1 MDGILTEITIYHN
14 NNGIWNR
21 YNVDN
26 VSFRNTSIRNRNT
39 LGISNVDNALIRIFD
54 IDRYKQDYFI
64 SKGDVI
70 VKGSV
75 NDEITSAPL
84 TEMRKK
90 YGEENC
96 YQVVSIDVYEFKDDS
111 LKEINHVKIGAK

>member
-1 MDGILTEITIYHN
+1 MDNILTEITIYHN
-14 NNGIWNR
+14 NNGTWVR
-21 YNVDN
+21 YNVDK

-39 LGISNVDNALIRIFD
+39 LGISNVDNALIRIFE
-54 IDRYKQDYFI
+54 IDRYNRDYFI

-70 VKGSV
+70 VKGNVS
-75 NDEITSAPL
+75 DTITSAPL

-96 YQVVSIDVYEFKDDS
+96 YQVISIDIYKFDDDS
-111 LKEINHVKIGAK
+111 LKEIQHVKVGAK

>member
-1 MDGILTEITIYHN
+1 MDNILTEITIYHN
-14 NNGIWNR
+14 NNGAWVR

-39 LGISNVDNALIRIFD
+39 LGISNVDNALIRIFE
-54 IDRYKQDYFI
+54 IDRYNRDYFI

-70 VKGSV
+70 VKGNV
-75 NDEITSAPL
+75 NDEIVSAPL

-96 YQVVSIDVYEFKDDS
+96 YQVISIDIYKFDDDS
-111 LKEINHVKIGAK
+111 LKEINHIKVGAK

>member
-39 LGISNVDNALIRIFD
+39 LGISNVDNTLIRIFD
-54 IDRYKQDYFI
+54 IDRYNRDYFI

-84 TEMRKK
+84 TEMRNK

-111 LKEINHVKIGAK
+111 LREINHVKIGAK

>member
-111 LKEINHVKIGAK
+111 LREINHVKIGAK

>member
-1 MDGILTEITIYHN
+1 MDNILTEITIYHN
-14 NNGIWNR
+14 INGAWVR
-21 YNVDN
+21 YNVDK

-39 LGISNVDNALIRIFD
+39 LGISNVDNALIRIFE
-54 IDRYKQDYFI
+54 IDRYNRDYFI

-70 VKGSV
+70 VKGNV
-75 NDEITSAPL
+75 NDEIVSAPL

-96 YQVVSIDVYEFKDDS
+96 YQVISIDIYKFDDDS
-111 LKEINHVKIGAK
+111 LKEINHIKVGAK

>member
-1 MDGILTEITIYHN
+1 MNGILTEITIYHN

-21 YNVDN
+21 YNVNN

>member
-21 YNVDN
+21 YNVNN